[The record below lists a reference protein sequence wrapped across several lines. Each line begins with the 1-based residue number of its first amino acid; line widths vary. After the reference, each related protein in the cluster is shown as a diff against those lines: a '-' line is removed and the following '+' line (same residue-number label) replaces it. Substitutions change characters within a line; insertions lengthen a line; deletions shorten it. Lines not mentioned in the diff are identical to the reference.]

1 MISNSGLLFLGHP
14 VFNTNYSLAAMGKS

>member
-14 VFNTNYSLAAMGKS
+14 VSVLFSTR